1 MPITAAVHAPQA
13 FSTAVKRP
21 KEPDMSEK
29 LNQKIVILR
38 APALRATRD
47 PFEGPS
53 AAGLESA
60 VQGVAERA
68 VGMTV
73 ERDENPS
80 SSTINAL
87 RNDPTVLG
95 FAPTMPMKLIEP
107 LEADA
112 APSDAPATWGVK
124 AVGADTTPFTGAG
137 VTVSVLD
144 TGIDADHP
152 AFAGVDLVTKDFT
165 GAGSAEDDNGH
176 GTHCAG
182 TIFGRDVGGQRI
194 GVARGVQKALIGKV
208 LGGPSGGSSDILASA
223 MLWAADNG
231 ANVISMSL
239 GIDFPGW
246 VDELVKVN
254 GLSIPAATSVALEG
268 YRANVRLFE
277 QLTNL
282 LNARAS
288 VAQTTIV
295 VAAAGNESKRTGTP
309 AYEINVAPPAAAFG
323 VTSVAALADGAG
335 GLTVAPF
342 SNTMATVAGPGVG
355 VFSAWLNGG
364 TKTISGTSMATPHV
378 AGVAA
383 LWAERLLGQGPLSPV
398 LLQAKLIGSGTFKP
412 LKSGTDPV
420 DVGAG
425 LVQAPLSTS

>member
-1 MPITAAVHAPQA
+1 M
-13 FSTAVKRP
+13 STL
-21 KEPDMSEK
+21 
-29 LNQKIVILR
+29 LNQTIVILR
-38 APALRATRD
+38 APALGATRD
-47 PFEGPS
+47 PFDGPG
-53 AAGLESA
+53 ATPGLESA
-60 VQGVAERA
+60 VRNIAERA

-80 SSTINAL
+80 SSTLNAL

-95 FAPTMPMKLIEP
+95 FAPAMPMKLIEP

-112 APSDAPATWGVK
+112 APAAAAVTWGVK
-124 AVGADTTPFTGAG
+124 AVGADTSPFTGAG

-152 AFAGVDLVTKDFT
+152 AFTGVNLVTKDFT

-182 TIFGRDVGGQRI
+182 TIFGRDLSGQRI
-194 GVARGVQKALIGKV
+194 GVARGVQTAVIGKV
-208 LGGPSGGSSDILASA
+208 LGGPNGGSSDILATA

-231 ANVISMSL
+231 AHVISMSL
-239 GIDFPGW
+239 GMDFPGW
-246 VDELVKVN
+246 VDELVNRN
-254 GLSIPAATSVALEG
+254 GLSIPAATSIALEG

-288 VAQTTIV
+288 VAQTTVV
-295 VAAAGNESKRTGTP
+295 VAAAGNESERTGNP

-323 VTSVAALADGAG
+323 ITSVAALADGGG

-383 LWAERLLGQGPLSPV
+383 LWAERLLAQGPLSPV
-398 LLQAKLIGSGTFKP
+398 LLQSKLIASGTFKP
-412 LKSGTDPV
+412 LEAGTDPV

-425 LVQAPLSTS
+425 LVQAPTNAN